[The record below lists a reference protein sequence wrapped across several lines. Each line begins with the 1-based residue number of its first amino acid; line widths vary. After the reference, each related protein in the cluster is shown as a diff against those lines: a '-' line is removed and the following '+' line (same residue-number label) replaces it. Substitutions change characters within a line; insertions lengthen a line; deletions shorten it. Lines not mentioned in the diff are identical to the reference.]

1 MAGVPKLIILS
12 EQLRGQRFELTEP
25 EYSCG
30 RVPERDIC
38 IVDPTISTHH
48 CDFVQRDGTYV
59 LVDRGST
66 NGTRVNNIPITEQA
80 LQNTDILQVGGIEIL
95 YDCDDKSM
103 TSVIKTQT
111 GINLHGAE
119 VGVSTVNKMENFDPF
134 AKNGKKEGKSQMFI
148 VGFVIM
154 LVLLVVVLLGVLGYF
169 MFFAKKGDKTTAVP
183 QYTPYSHSISSNS
196 SYNRD
201 LYYQGDIS

>member
-1 MAGVPKLIILS
+1 MASTPKLIILS
-12 EQLRGQRFELTEP
+12 EQLRGQRFELTEDQ
-25 EYSCG
+25 YSCG
-30 RVPERDIC
+30 RVQDRDIC
-38 IVDPTISTHH
+38 IADPTISTHH
-48 CDFVQRDGTYV
+48 CDLVRKDGSYL

-80 LQNTDILQVGGIEIL
+80 LQNTDILQIGGIEIL

-134 AKNGKKEGKSQMFI
+134 AKDGKKEGKSSIFI
-148 VGFVIM
+148 IGFV
-154 LVLLVVVLLGVLGYF
+154 VLILAVVILLGVLGYM
-169 MFFAKKGDKTTAVP
+169 MFFKKKDTTFKTP
-183 QYTPYSHSISSNS
+183 QNNIYASRIVCTSQDFST
-196 SYNRD
+196 
-201 LYYQGDIS
+201 LGKC